1 MGGVLIPIFGIVFSF
16 GVTGYIA
23 YVIMEI
29 LRTRM
34 RVRATT
40 ELQSKLIDRLG
51 AQDIGTFLTSD
62 NGTQLL
68 RALADHPRADA
79 VHVRVLRALQS
90 GLVLLAVGLGLS
102 AYASIRPLPL
112 EAADSVIFFA
122 VLATALGIGLL
133 AAAGASYV
141 LSRRLGLLERGE
153 AR

>member
-1 MGGVLIPIFGIVFSF
+1 MDELIPIVGIVFSF

-34 RVRATT
+34 RLRATT

-51 AQDIGTFLTSD
+51 AQDMGMFLSSE
-62 NGTQLL
+62 NGSQLL
-68 RALADHPRADA
+68 RTLAEHPSPDA
-79 VHVRVLRALQS
+79 AHVRILRALQS

-102 AYASIRPLPL
+102 AYGSMRALPL
-112 EAADSVIFFA
+112 EAADTVIFFA
-122 VLATALGIGLL
+122 VLAATLGIGLL
-133 AAAGASYV
+133 AAAGASYL

>member
-1 MGGVLIPIFGIVFSF
+1 MPDVLIPIFGIVFSF
-16 GVTGYIA
+16 GLTGYIA
-23 YVIMEI
+23 YVILEI

-51 AQDIGTFLTSD
+51 AQDIGAFLNSES
-62 NGTQLL
+62 GTQML
-68 RALADHPRADA
+68 RALAEHPGGDA
-79 VHVRVLRALQS
+79 APIRILRALQS

-102 AYASIRPLPL
+102 AYGSIRPLSI

-133 AAAGASYV
+133 AAAGASYT